1 MTELTRRAMIGSAA
15 GVGIA
20 TALAGCSKK
29 SDTSSSSGSTASTA
43 PTTGAASPAPGGA
56 AALAKTSDIPVGGG
70 KILTADKI
78 VITQPTAG
86 QIKAFTAVCTHQGCV
101 VGTIENGL
109 IKCPCHGSEYKIAD
123 GSVAKGPAP
132 AALAAIP
139 VTVTGGEITKA

>member
-1 MTELTRRAMIGSAA
+1 MIGGAA
-15 GVGIA
+15 SVGIA

-29 SDTSSSSGSTASTA
+29 SDTSSSSSGSSASTA
-43 PTTGAASPAPGGA
+43 PTTGATSAPGTAG
-56 AALAKTSDIPVGGG
+56 ALAKTSDIPVGGG

-132 AALAAIP
+132 APLAAIP
-139 VTVTGGEITKA
+139 VTVSNGEITKA